1 MENEVLENKENRMKK
16 SLTRMSILLGITLL
30 GACGRPGSETADA
43 ETGNNGT
50 TEISVVGSTTVQPLA
65 ECLSEAWE
73 AINPTVLITVSGG
86 GSSVGVKSASEQ
98 TADIG
103 MASREIKHS
112 EIQSCPDIVIHT
124 IARDG
129 IAIVVHPDLDIDGLT
144 MEQARKIFA
153 GEFTDWG
160 ETGGTPGSILVV
172 VREEGSGTRAA
183 FEEIVMEDDIISDSA
198 ILQPSNGAVRTTVES
213 TPGSIAFISF
223 GYLDSTTKPITIN
236 GALPTTENVNSGA
249 YPIVRPLNMVT
260 FGEPEG
266 AAADWLEFIAGEDGQ
281 AIVAAEGYLPI

>member
-1 MENEVLENKENRMKK
+1 MKK
-16 SLTRMSILLGITLL
+16 RIAGFVTLSAAVL
-30 GACGRPGSETADA
+30 FTGACGEQGADETV
-43 ETGNNGT
+43 
-50 TEISVVGSTTVQPLA
+50 EITVVGSTTVQPLA
-65 ECLSEAWE
+65 ECLGEAWE
-73 AINPTVLITVSGG
+73 AIDPGVLITVSGG
-86 GSSVGVKSASEQ
+86 GSSVGVNSASEQ

-103 MASREIKHS
+103 MASREIKDS
-112 EIQSCPDIVIHT
+112 EIQNCPGIVVHT

-129 IAIVVHPDLDIDGLT
+129 IAIVVHPDLAVDGIT

-153 GEFTDWG
+153 GEITDWS
-160 ETGGTPGSILVV
+160 EAGGTPGTIFVV

-183 FEEIVMEDDIISDSA
+183 FEEIVMEDDIIIDSA
-198 ILQPSNGAVRTTVES
+198 ILQPSNGAVRTSVAS

-223 GYLDSTTKPITIN
+223 GYLDSTTKPVAVN

-266 AAADWLEFIAGEDGQ
+266 AVADWLEFIKGEDGQ
-281 AIVAAEGYLPI
+281 AVVAAEGYLPL

>member
-1 MENEVLENKENRMKK
+1 MKRNFI
-16 SLTRMSILLGITLL
+16 RMSISLGVVLL
-30 GACGRPGSETADA
+30 GACASPGSETADA
-43 ETGNNGT
+43 ETGNRET
-50 TEISVVGSTTVQPLA
+50 AEISVVGSTTVQPLA

-73 AINPTVLITVSGG
+73 AINPAVLITVSGG

-103 MASREIKHS
+103 MASREIKDS

-129 IAIVVHPDLDIDGLT
+129 IAIVAHPDLGVDGLT
-144 MEQARKIFA
+144 MDQARRIFA
-153 GEFTDWG
+153 GEITDWS
-160 ETGGTPGSILVV
+160 ETGASPGTILVV

-183 FEEIVMEDDIISDSA
+183 FEEIVMGEEIICDNA
-198 ILQPSNGAVRTTVES
+198 ILQPSNGAVRTTVAS

-223 GYLDSTTKPITIN
+223 GYLDNTTKPLAID
-236 GALPTTENVNSGA
+236 GALPTTEDVNSGA

-281 AIVAAEGYLPI
+281 AIVAAEGYLPL